1 MDKKVI
7 KYLGNPL
14 ISQILIEF
22 QNSNLSVKDLRL
34 VLPDVPQT
42 TLYRHVKKLY
52 QEDILKIVE
61 EKQIRGS
68 VEKIYSLN
76 VELKKN
82 DIDDLKST
90 SPESYYEMFSEF
102 TLGLLTEFSDYSK
115 NKDADVLKDGS
126 GFSLVPIYATTE
138 ELTEYGKAINKILEP
153 ALIRK
158 SESQNRHNVAIVL
171 TPPRKD
177 KQNES

>member
-1 MDKKVI
+1 MDKKII

-14 ISQILIEF
+14 ISQVLIEF
-22 QNSNLSVKDLRL
+22 DNRNMSVKDLRL
-34 VLPDVPQT
+34 RLPDVPQA

-52 QEDILKIVE
+52 QENILKIVD
-61 EKQIRGS
+61 EKQNRGS

-82 DIDDLKST
+82 DIEDLNT
-90 SPESYYEMFSEF
+90 ITPEAYYEMFSEF
-102 TLGLLTEFSDYSK
+102 TLGLLAEFSDYSK
-115 NKDADVLKDGS
+115 NENANVLKDGS
-126 GFSLVPIYATTE
+126 GFSLVPIYATAE
-138 ELTEYGKAINKILEP
+138 ELVEYGKSISKILEP

-158 SESQNRHNVAIVL
+158 SENQDRHNVAIIL